1 MDNPILRG
9 AKEDAAPPAI
19 ISTNLGVMVLQYDL
33 DANKLACGFTVQST
47 AQLAGDQVIPM
58 IFSPILLSLFRD
70 KLIELSRSKIVI

>member
-9 AKEDAAPPAI
+9 AKEDAAPSAI

-33 DANKLACGFTVQST
+33 DANKLACGFTVQNT

-70 KLIELSRSKIVI
+70 KLIELSKSKIVI

>member
-33 DANKLACGFTVQST
+33 DKNQLTVLFSEKST
-47 AQLAGDQVIPM
+47 AQLAGSDIIPM
-58 IFSPILLSLFRD
+58 VFSPLLLSLVRD
-70 KLIELSRSKIVI
+70 KLIELSKSKIVI